1 MSKNRFFLGNVDD
14 DGDFSPL
21 ISVDSDDS
29 VDQESI
35 PKIVPVLA
43 LKNTVLFPGVV
54 IPITIGRDKSIKA
67 VRKAYDKDKFIAVHS
82 QREIK
87 NEDPEMGDLYEIG
100 CMAQIVKMIKMPDG
114 STTAILQGKIRS
126 ELLNLTKL
134 DPYLE
139 GQINLI
145 QDDNDVDKM
154 EISATMSSVKD
165 LSLIHI

>member
-82 QREIK
+82 QREICL
-87 NEDPEMGDLYEIG
+87 LYTSPSPRDR
-100 CMAQIVKMIKMPDG
+100 QKSRMP
-114 STTAILQGKIRS
+114 S
-126 ELLNLTKL
+126 
-134 DPYLE
+134 
-139 GQINLI
+139 
-145 QDDNDVDKM
+145 
-154 EISATMSSVKD
+154 SA
-165 LSLIHI
+165 